1 MNLSLTKDDMENE
14 RKTNMTSAELDDSR
28 LSDILSAS
36 QIKVTDTYET
46 PPQIIWIDNSTIA
59 TLGNFSASTGK
70 AKSKKTFNVSAIVAA
85 SLAGKQVLNY
95 RAHLPEGKQRIL
107 YVDTEQS
114 RFHCHNVLERIL
126 KLAGLPDATDNENL
140 DFICLREYSPS
151 IRIEVIDYALRRGKG
166 YGLVVIDGIRDLMLD
181 INSTSESVEVINK
194 MMEWSSK
201 YDLHIHCVLHLNK
214 GDNNVRG
221 HIGTEM
227 SNKAETVLV
236 ISKDSENP
244 GISEVH
250 ALHIR
255 EKEFKPF
262 AFTIDEAGLPVI
274 AENHAA
280 GERSKPKARTSFADL
295 SIEQHREALSA
306 AFGDKPIKGFEN
318 MLQALMTSYEAIG
331 FKRGRNVMVKLLLY
345 LTDNLKLIQKR
356 DKMFY
361 YDMTPAEALLFD
373 EE

>member
-1 MNLSLTKDDMENE
+1 MENE
-14 RKTNMTSAELDDSR
+14 KRTELNTGTGINENR
-28 LSDILSAS
+28 LSDILIVS
-36 QIKVTDTYET
+36 QIKATDTYET

-85 SLAGKQVLNY
+85 SLAGRQILNY
-95 RAHLPEGKQRIL
+95 RAHLPEGKQQVL

-126 KLAGLPDATDNENL
+126 RLAGLPTTCDNENL

-151 IRIEVIDYALRRGKG
+151 VRIEVIDYALRQGKG
-166 YGLVVIDGIRDLMLD
+166 YGLVIIDGIRDLMLD
-181 INSTSESVEVINK
+181 INSTGESVEVINK

-201 YDLHIHCVLHLNK
+201 YNLHIHCVLHLNK

-236 ISKDSENP
+236 ISKSNENP
-244 GISEVH
+244 AISEVH

-262 AFTIDEAGLPVI
+262 AFTVDEGGLPVM
-274 AENHAA
+274 AESHSFDGNAS
-280 GERSKPKARTSFADL
+280 ERSKNRTGFMNL
-295 SIEQHREALSA
+295 SVEQHREALSI

-318 MLQALMTSYEAIG
+318 VLQAMMTAYEAIG
-331 FKRGRNVMVKLLLY
+331 FKRGRSVMIKLLQY
-345 LTDNLKLIQKR
+345 LTDNLKLVIKR
-356 DKMFY
+356 DKLFY
-361 YDMTPAEALLFD
+361 YDVTPTEAMLFD